1 MEYKIE
7 IEEYATQKMIHT
19 TITGLMSVAERNRVG
34 IETVQKMRDNDVSK
48 VIWDIREA
56 TLDYS
61 LIDSHL
67 VVLNVAALG
76 IKNKDCVAVIYF
88 HNKEQHEH
96 AKTVA
101 NNRVISNLDYFQNI
115 DDGINWLISKG

>member
-7 IEEYATQKMIHT
+7 IEEHATQKMIHT
-19 TITGLMSVAERNRVG
+19 TITGTMSVTERNHIG
-34 IETVQKMRDNDVSK
+34 METVHKMRDNDISK

-56 TLDYS
+56 KLDYS

-67 VVLNVAALG
+67 VVLNLAALG
-76 IKNKDCVAVIYF
+76 IKNKDRIAVIYF
-88 HNKEQHEH
+88 HNQKQHEH

-101 NNRVISNLDYFQNI
+101 NNRVVSNLDYFQNI

>member
-101 NNRVISNLDYFQNI
+101 NNRVVSNLDYFQNI